1 MTAVDH
7 DCELDR
13 SRAPEGGEGVEG
25 GAHRATGEEDVVD
38 QHDDLAAEVDG
49 DVGDGLGQH
58 GAKADVVAVESHVE
72 RPHGHVGAVDVLQD
86 PRQPVGDGDASR
98 LEADDHHVVETVVA
112 LDDLV
117 GDAHDRPPEI
127 VGVHDL
133 CPGNKNA
140 PERGRRRSFAFSH
153 CACLL
158 RAGLTGPALTAGS
171 V

>member
-1 MTAVDH
+1 SARREVLADVVGPDGQLAVTAVDH

-38 QHDDLAAEVDG
+38 QHDDPAAEVEG
-49 DVGDGLGQH
+49 DVGHRLGQH
-58 GAKADVVAVESHVE
+58 RAQADVVAIERHVE
-72 RPHGHVGAVDVLQD
+72 RPHRHVGAVDVLQD
-86 PRQPVGDGDASR
+86 SGQPVGDGDASG

-117 GDAHDRPPEI
+117 GDTHDRPPQV

-133 CPGNKNA
+133 RPGNKNA
-140 PERGRRRSFAFSH
+140 PERGR
-153 CACLL
+153 
-158 RAGLTGPALTAGS
+158 
-171 V
+171 